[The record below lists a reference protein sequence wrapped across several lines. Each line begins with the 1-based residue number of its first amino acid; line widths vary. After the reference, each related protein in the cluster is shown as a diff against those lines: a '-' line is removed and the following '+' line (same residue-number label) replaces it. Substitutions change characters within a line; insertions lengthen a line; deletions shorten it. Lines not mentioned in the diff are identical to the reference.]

1 MKKIKMANTIG
12 NKKKTRMTEPDPNI
26 AGSVYVDAART
37 SVVIQSDV
45 WFGGTQRPSRPS
57 PARAETHTTTATTTT
72 LF

>member
-1 MKKIKMANTIG
+1 MANTIG
-12 NKKKTRMTEPDPNI
+12 NKKKTRMAEPDPNI

-57 PARAETHTTTATTTT
+57 PGNTYNNSNDDDSLLAEANI
-72 LF
+72 

>member
-1 MKKIKMANTIG
+1 
-12 NKKKTRMTEPDPNI
+12 MTEPDPNI